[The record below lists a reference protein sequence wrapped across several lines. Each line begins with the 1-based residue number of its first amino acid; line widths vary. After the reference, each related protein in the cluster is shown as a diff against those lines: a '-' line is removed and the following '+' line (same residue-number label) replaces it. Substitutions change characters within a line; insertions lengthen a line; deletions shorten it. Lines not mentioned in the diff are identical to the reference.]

1 MASTSKS
8 TSAHLQSNNGIPMK
22 QQQQQ
27 SPGLARASGS
37 GVSPNVRVKSE
48 QPGTAETPFPTER
61 LTSFRMPRDLTL
73 GGMGYSATKLAQR
86 ANTANKKVYTPNL
99 NAVRNRNAYVALCC
113 CFDNCSDLFLL
124 WL

>member
-8 TSAHLQSNNGIPMK
+8 TSALLQSNNGIPMK
-22 QQQQQ
+22 QQPQQ
-27 SPGLARASGS
+27 SPGLGRASGS
-37 GVSPNVRVKSE
+37 GASSSVRVKSE
-48 QPGTAETPFPTER
+48 VPGTAETPFPTER
-61 LTSFRMPRDLTL
+61 LTSFRVPRDLTL

-99 NAVRNRNAYVALCC
+99 NAVRNRNAYVKFY
-113 CFDNCSDLFLL
+113 CFDDCSDLSRL